1 MIFSVKCSYFHSKF
15 LPMFYLLRLALIS
28 FSLFFTAAV
37 FAGEV
42 RETLVDRPDR
52 LAAAIAEAEP
62 GDHIVL
68 RNGEWRDLR
77 LIFDAEGTT
86 EAPIVLRAQTP
97 GMVRLTGSSVLRLGG
112 EHLEVQGLVFTDGY
126 TDGETI
132 IEFRNGPD
140 RHARHVRLTDC
151 AIIGYNPPE
160 RTTRYAWVRLYGQH
174 NRIDHCLFRDHDH
187 SGVTIQ
193 VMLDGHPNEHLVEYN
208 YFLNR
213 PPGNANG
220 FEVIQVGQSHDSLS
234 VSRMTVQHNLFEA
247 CDGEIEVISNKSGE
261 NVYRHNTFL
270 RSQGTLTLR
279 HGNDSVAEYNVFLGE
294 GIPDSG
300 GIRIVGERHQVRH
313 NYFHGISGRT
323 GGVIAIYTGIPN
335 PPLTGYVAA
344 DDLILE
350 SNTIVASGSNAI
362 SLSAGYGR
370 NQRTILPERM
380 QIQSNLIQLD
390 EQYGHAVLTG
400 LLGEGTYFANNYY
413 HEASEIGNAA
423 EGMNIVRMQFKESPH
438 GLRYPVLP
446 DDWKIEE
453 GQQPF
458 TDMDALKVLTPS
470 DVGPSWFKSSPA
482 SAPGALLLNSERI
495 EQTRFAFLNKDPE
508 VMEASRALLERAEE
522 ILAKGVRYSVTFN
535 ESAPASGNAHDYYS
549 TGPYWWP
556 NPDTEDGL
564 PYVRRDGEFN
574 PERDKVSDRDP
585 LHNMVNNVQTLAFA
599 WQLTGDDRYTEWAAE
614 LVKVWFLNPDTHMR
628 PNLNHAQAI
637 PGRVT
642 GRGTGI
648 IDTHVFGYLVDALLL
663 MEGSPNWTFKD
674 QQKMRDWMNE
684 FLDWL
689 LAHPYGHHEQN
700 ARNNHGT
707 AFDLQVISLAL
718 YAGRKELAR
727 MIYETYTFERI
738 QSQIDDNGVQTHEVA
753 RTRSWSYTTE
763 NMRHFFRLILLSRHL
778 DEDWLLG
785 NQNALQRIH
794 SALEYALPFVC
805 DREPW
810 AYEQVTAWQEE
821 YIEEV
826 LIIAKEIFP
835 QQRERLQKALSCIE
849 QKTDSLFLKFIQ
861 PMGL

>member
-1 MIFSVKCSYFHSKF
+1 MRLHLIV
-15 LPMFYLLRLALIS
+15 FYLLIS
-28 FSLFFTAAV
+28 VCSL
-37 FAGEV
+37 AGEA
-42 RETLVDRPDR
+42 RGFFVDDPDL
-52 LAAAIAEAEP
+52 LAAAVSGAKP

-77 LIFDAEGTT
+77 LVFDADGTA
-86 EAPIVLRAQTP
+86 EAPIVLRAETP
-97 GMVRLTGSSVLRLGG
+97 GKVRLTGSSTLRIGG
-112 EHLEVQGLVFTDGY
+112 EHLEVRGLVFNDGY
-126 TDGETI
+126 TEGETI

-193 VMLDGHPNEHLVEYN
+193 VMLDGNPNYHLVEHN

-261 NVYRHNTFL
+261 NIYRHNTFL
-270 RSQGTLTLR
+270 RCEGTLTLR
-279 HGNDSVAEYNVFLGE
+279 HGNDSIAEYNVFLGE
-294 GIPDSG
+294 GIPNSG

-313 NYFHGISGRT
+313 NYFHGIAGRT
-323 GGVIAIYTGIPN
+323 GGVIAIYTGIPDT
-335 PPLTGYVAA
+335 PLTGYVAA

-370 NQRTILPERM
+370 NQRTIVPERM
-380 QIQSNLIQLD
+380 RIQSNLIQLD
-390 EQYGHAVLTG
+390 EEYGHAVLTG
-400 LLGEGTYFANNYY
+400 LLGHGTWFANNFY
-413 HEASEIGNAA
+413 HEASEIGNPVD
-423 EGMNIVRMQFKESPH
+423 GMNIVRMQFGKSRQ
-438 GLRYPVLP
+438 GLKYPILP
-446 DDWKIEE
+446 DDLEISE
-453 GQQPF
+453 GQPGF
-458 TDMDALKVLTPS
+458 TDMAALQVLKPS
-470 DVGPSWFKSSPA
+470 DVGPSWFKAGPD
-482 SAPGALLLNSERI
+482 SAPDTLLLNSKRI
-495 EQTRFAFLNKDPE
+495 EEARIHLASGEPNYVEKAQILLN
-508 VMEASRALLERAEE
+508 RADE
-522 ILAKGVRYSVTFN
+522 ILAQGVRYSVTFN
-535 ESAPASGNAHDYYS
+535 ESTPASGHAHDYYS

-585 LHNMVNNVQTLAFA
+585 LHSMVSDVQALAFA
-599 WQLTGDDRYTEWAAE
+599 WQLNGESRYAEWAAE
-614 LVKVWFLNPDTHMR
+614 LVKVWFLNPETYMR

-648 IDTHVFGYLVDALLL
+648 IDTHVFVYLVDALLL
-663 MEGSPNWTFKD
+663 LEGSPHWVYSD
-674 QQKMRDWMNE
+674 QQEMRAWMND

-689 LAHPYGHHEQN
+689 LAHPFGHHEQN

-707 AFDLQVISLAL
+707 AFDLQVVSLAL
-718 YAGRKELAR
+718 YTGRTDLAR
-727 MIYETYTFERI
+727 MILETYTFDRI
-738 QSQIDDNGVQTHEVA
+738 KKQINEEGVQPFEVE

-763 NMRHFFRLILLSRHL
+763 NLRHFFRLMVLSQNL
-778 DEDWLLG
+778 DPEPLLG
-785 NQNALQRIH
+785 NQQAVQRIL
-794 SALEYALPFVC
+794 SALDYALPFVC

-810 AYEQVTAWQEE
+810 PYEQVTAWQEE

-826 LIIAKEIFP
+826 LTIAISLFP
-835 QQRERLQKALSCIE
+835 ESKDRYIKALSCL
-849 QKTDSLFLKFIQ
+849 KNAGDSMYLEFLR
-861 PMGL
+861 P